1 MINETV
7 DKNEVNLFES
17 IADEWWDEKGSMS
30 FLHAMSEIR
39 TKFILNEIINN
50 FKIKRKKQILK
61 NINILD
67 IGCGGGIGSEPLSRL
82 GANLTGIDE
91 SKELIKVA
99 ELHAEGMNLKI
110 DYKNMSLET
119 IVKKEKKFDVVIAL
133 ELIEHIN
140 NIDYFCKLIS
150 KVINKNGI
158 IILSTINK
166 TIFSKLFVINFAEN
180 LIKKIPKG
188 THSYEKFVSPKKIE
202 NIFLEFNYKINNI
215 KGLTWMPFN
224 RWILSDNTL
233 VNYIV
238 CFNKKNINI

>member
-17 IADEWWDEKGSMS
+17 IADEWWDETGSMS
-30 FLHAMSEIR
+30 YLHDMSEIR
-39 TKFILNEIINN
+39 TKFIVNEIINN
-50 FKIKRKKQILK
+50 FNIKKKKKILK

-67 IGCGGGIGSEPLSRL
+67 IGCGGGIASEPLSRL

-99 ELHAEGMNLKI
+99 QHHAEEMNLKI
-110 DYKNMSLET
+110 DYKNVSLEN

-133 ELIEHIN
+133 ELIEHVN
-140 NIDYFCKLIS
+140 NIDYFCELIS
-150 KVINKNGI
+150 RVMTSNGI

-166 TIFSKLFVINFAEN
+166 TIISKLFVIDFAEN
-180 LIKKIPKG
+180 LLKKIPKG
-188 THSYEKFVSPKKIE
+188 THSYEKFVSPKNIE
-202 NIFLEFNYKINNI
+202 NVFLELNYKIKNI
-215 KGLTWMPFN
+215 KGLTWVPFN
-224 RWILSDNTL
+224 RWILSEITS

-238 CFNKKNINI
+238 CLNKIINI

>member
-99 ELHAEGMNLKI
+99 QHHAEEMNLKI
-110 DYKNMSLET
+110 DYKNVSLEN

-133 ELIEHIN
+133 ELIEHVN
-140 NIDYFCKLIS
+140 NIDYFCELIS
-150 KVINKNGI
+150 RVMTSNGI

-166 TIFSKLFVINFAEN
+166 TIISKLFVIDFAEN
-180 LIKKIPKG
+180 LLKKIPKG
-188 THSYEKFVSPKKIE
+188 THSYEKFVSPKNIE
-202 NIFLEFNYKINNI
+202 NVFLELNYKIKNI
-215 KGLTWMPFN
+215 KGLTWVPFN
-224 RWILSDNTL
+224 RWILSEITS

-238 CFNKKNINI
+238 CLNKIINI

>member
-17 IADEWWDEKGSMS
+17 MADEWWDETGSMS

-39 TKFILNEIINN
+39 TQFIVNEIINN
-50 FKIKRKKQILK
+50 FNIKRKNKILK

-67 IGCGGGIGSEPLSRL
+67 IGCGGGIASEPLSRL
-82 GANLTGIDE
+82 GANLIGIDE

-99 ELHAEGMNLKI
+99 QRHAEAMNLKI
-110 DYKNMSLET
+110 DYKNMSLEN
-119 IVKKEKKFDVVIAL
+119 IVKKEKQFDVVIAL

-150 KVINKNGI
+150 RVMNNNGI

-166 TIFSKLFVINFAEN
+166 TILSKLLVIDIAEN
-180 LIKKIPKG
+180 LLKKIPKG
-188 THSYEKFVSPKKIE
+188 THSYEKFVSSKKIE
-202 NIFLEFNYKINNI
+202 NIFLELNYKIKNI
-215 KGLTWMPFN
+215 KGLTWAPFN
-224 RWILSDNTL
+224 RWILSDITS

-238 CFNKKNINI
+238 CFNKMSNI